1 MPYQHTPVLSNEVLE
16 YLNPASGKVFID
28 CTLGGGGH
36 TEKFKIE
43 NSKLKIIGMD
53 RDLDAIEFAKQK
65 LSKYHNIFYI
75 HDNFSNIKKYVKSKV
90 DGILFDL
97 GVSSYQINEA
107 SRGFSLQKDG
117 PLDMR
122 MDQKQKLTADGI
134 VNGYSAQELERIF
147 RAYGEER
154 YAGRIARA
162 VVRSRP
168 VKSTLGLKEVVEKA
182 IPNWRKR
189 ESVTRIFQALRIAVN
204 SELEN
209 LSKALI
215 DAATLLR
222 PGGRIVVISYHS
234 LEDRIVKHAFRDFVK
249 DGMLKTLSKKPIR
262 PGEPETSENPRAAS
276 ARLRAAEKI

>member
-16 YLNPASGKVFID
+16 YLNPASGKVFVD

-36 TEKFKIE
+36 AEKLKTQ
-43 NSKLKIIGMD
+43 NSKLKIIGID

-65 LSKYHNIFYI
+65 LSKYDDIIYI
-75 HDNFSNIKKYVKSKV
+75 HDNFSNIKKHIKSKV

-97 GVSSYQINEA
+97 GVSSHQINEA

-122 MDQKQKLTADGI
+122 MDQKQKLTADEI
-134 VNGYSAQELERIF
+134 VNGYPVKELERIF
-147 RAYGEER
+147 REYGEER
-154 YAGRIARA
+154 FAGRIARA
-162 VVRSRP
+162 VVKSRP

-182 IPNWRKR
+182 IPTWRKR
-189 ESVTRIFQALRIAVN
+189 ESVSRIFQALRIAVN
-204 SELEN
+204 SELES
-209 LSKALI
+209 LIKALI
-215 DAATLLR
+215 DAVDLLR

-234 LEDRIVKHAFRDFVK
+234 LEDRIVKHTFRDFAK
-249 DGMLKTLSKKPIR
+249 DDILKTLSKKPVR
-262 PGEPETSENPRAAS
+262 PGEPEISGNPRAAS